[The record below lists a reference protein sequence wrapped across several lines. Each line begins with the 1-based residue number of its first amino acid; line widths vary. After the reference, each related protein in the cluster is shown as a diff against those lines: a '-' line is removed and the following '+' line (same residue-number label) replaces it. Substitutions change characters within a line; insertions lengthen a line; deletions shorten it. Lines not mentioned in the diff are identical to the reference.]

1 MYGHGPLLMGIFIT
15 AIQAIKR
22 SDEDYMLTNLY
33 VKLYFIL
40 LKNNKWAWQNMETSH
55 AWDNA

>member
-55 AWDNA
+55 A